1 MLELRFVRVLREV
14 LITAAI
20 ALAIF
25 LPLKATVQGYE
36 VQYSCMVPNIQDGD
50 WIIVDKA
57 VYHVSDPQ
65 RGDAIV
71 FNPPEELNS
80 EYPFIKRVIGL
91 PGETIEVHD
100 GTVFING
107 VALDEPYVR
116 EAPRYHLD
124 AMVVPAGEYFVLGDN
139 RNSANDSHNG
149 WTVARE
155 DVIGKARLMYWP
167 PSRWSTIDHFE
178 YGDVSN

>member
-1 MLELRFVRVLREV
+1 MRVLREV

-71 FNPPEELNS
+71 FTPPEFLGS

-91 PGETIEVHD
+91 PGETIEVRD
-100 GTVFING
+100 GIVFVNDLP
-107 VALDEPYVR
+107 LDEPYVR
-116 EAPRYHLD
+116 EEPRYV
-124 AMVVPAGEYFVLGDN
+124 MSPTVVPDEEYFVLGDN

-155 DVIGKARLMYWP
+155 DVIGKARIMYWP
-167 PSRWSTIDHFE
+167 PSRWSSIDHFNYE
-178 YGDVSN
+178 NLPG